1 MTDRCGEIIATNTSS
16 FVAESYTLHQPPPL
30 GSLVYVQPT
39 TGQPIYAVVSFGNT
53 GGLDPG
59 RRVVRRSTEDTF
71 DSAIYQQHPQLVKTL
86 RTEFSAL
93 LVGYRDTLGRL
104 RRHLPSQPPPLH
116 YSVLPCDLPTLTAF
130 SEQMTYFR
138 LLLAAQGELPTEQL
152 LAAHIRQTYTLRG
165 NDLPWLARA
174 AREVST
180 LLQAESARLLTVLY
194 DIEP

>member
-1 MTDRCGEIIATNTSS
+1 MATP
-16 FVAESYTLHQPPPL
+16 AGWTLSA
-30 GSLVYVQPT
+30 GS
-39 TGQPIYAVVSFGNT
+39 
-53 GGLDPG
+53 
-59 RRVVRRSTEDTF
+59 RRSTEDTF
-71 DSAIYQQHPQLVKTL
+71 DSAIYQQHPQLSKTL

-93 LVGYRDTLGRL
+93 LVGYRDALGRL

-138 LLLAAQGELPTEQL
+138 LLLAAGRVANRTAPGR
-152 LAAHIRQTYTLRG
+152 AHSPDVHPARER
-165 NDLPWLARA
+165 LPWLARA

>member
-16 FVAESYTLHQPPPL
+16 FVAESYTLH
-30 GSLVYVQPT
+30 
-39 TGQPIYAVVSFGNT
+39 
-53 GGLDPG
+53 
-59 RRVVRRSTEDTF
+59 
-71 DSAIYQQHPQLVKTL
+71 
-86 RTEFSAL
+86 
-93 LVGYRDTLGRL
+93 
-104 RRHLPSQPPPLH
+104 QPPPLH

-165 NDLPWLARA
+165 NDLPWLTRA